1 MTCRRE
7 GPKGPWRTH
16 GRLALL
22 AVFVAA
28 PASAQTLRDY
38 DYARP
43 LRKETQLRAVV
54 EFAAGRLL
62 VRSGPA
68 DRLYG
73 IALRYDAERFQPV
86 GSYNPA
92 TAEVRMGVEGMGG
105 GGIRINRSRA
115 LPQVAVV
122 EFPASVDLTLDVSVG
137 AAEGTL
143 DLGGLRLSALELKAG
158 ASRTT
163 IHFATPATG
172 ACRTASISS
181 GAGEVTVTGAGNSGC
196 RSWRFDG
203 GVGAVNLDLAGAWP
217 ADARITLNMALGGV
231 NLTAPKDL
239 GLRVRMSGF
248 LAGFDAKG
256 FTKDGKTY
264 TSANYASAKRHIE
277 VEVSSAL
284 GGVTVVWK

>member
-1 MTCRRE
+1 M
-7 GPKGPWRTH
+7 
-16 GRLALL
+16 
-22 AVFVAA
+22 FVAL
-28 PASAQTLRDY
+28 PVSAQTLRDY

-62 VRSGPA
+62 VRPGPA

-73 IALRYDAERFQPV
+73 MVLRYDAERFQPV

-143 DLGGLRLSALELKAG
+143 DLGGLRLAGLDLKSG
-158 ASRTT
+158 ASRTA
-163 IHFATPATG
+163 ISFATPNAG
-172 ACRTASISS
+172 SCRTARISA
-181 GAGEVTVTGAGNSGC
+181 GAGELSITSAGNSGC
-196 RSWRFDG
+196 RNWRFDG
-203 GVGAVNLDLAGAWP
+203 GVGAVTIDLDGAWP

-231 NLTAPKDL
+231 TLQAPRDL
-239 GLRVRMSGF
+239 GIRVRMSGF
-248 LAGFDAKG
+248 MAGFDAKG
-256 FTKDGKTY
+256 FSKDGKSY
-264 TSANYASAKRHIE
+264 TSTNYASAKRKIE

-284 GGVTVVWK
+284 GGVSVEWR